1 MKTALRRH
9 GVVVLVIVLL
19 ATALLGINS
28 YYWYYHSHPQTS
40 ATKTA
45 AAHESTQALV
55 ASVAKLMVVPAD
67 EQPTLATVTD
77 VSRLR
82 EQPFF
87 QKAQNGDKVLI
98 YRKAN
103 MAILY
108 RPAINKIIT
117 VAPISSGMPAG
128 TPATTETGI
137 RIAFANGTTNSAL
150 LQQAEEK
157 VTATISTSHIMS
169 SANAK
174 RQDYMQTLVVPLSAG
189 QASISAQIAE
199 VLHGQVIEEVP
210 ASEVR
215 PANADILVIIGK
227 DH

>member
-98 YRKAN
+98 YRKA
-103 MAILY
+103 
-108 RPAINKIIT
+108 
-117 VAPISSGMPAG
+117 
-128 TPATTETGI
+128 
-137 RIAFANGTTNSAL
+137 
-150 LQQAEEK
+150 
-157 VTATISTSHIMS
+157 
-169 SANAK
+169 
-174 RQDYMQTLVVPLSAG
+174 
-189 QASISAQIAE
+189 
-199 VLHGQVIEEVP
+199 
-210 ASEVR
+210 
-215 PANADILVIIGK
+215 
-227 DH
+227 